1 MSNKIKTN
9 RLSIYL
15 IKLEFDTADKILKD
29 INSVTAHKLS
39 DDESSILYTKDSFIR
54 PPQWIEKFFL
64 KSPDDFNLKNSSSQ
78 ALYLIKIKVDNNN
91 DRYFAIPFGVGYHL
105 LKPGVIE
112 ERFGLKVVLNTVDEK
127 QLRSIDKKNMSNVPK
142 QSREQISANSIVADF
157 GIDIE
162 QDLILGVTGKTKNE
176 DFGKTITGKDALK
189 VSIRTNINTIHNFLK
204 KCYEQY
210 KKEDYKTNFGWID
223 QIAEIKSKIIINKL
237 NEKLIEKVKIKEF
250 EKLWMAIPE
259 IIDWEDVEGFCY
271 SYDKNAD
278 KLDDIFIQSFL
289 DGIYADENYND
300 VSLDTFTKKQI
311 FCFSSSTENVIHQW
325 KAYKCLY
332 CEIEENEKTYLLTN
346 GKWYEIQTDFVK
358 QINKEY
364 EELLTKTCNLDLP
377 DYKHENEGDYNKKVA
392 ENENSLCLM
401 DKKNISYGGGYSK
414 IEFCDL
420 YSKNKEMIHVKIYGG
435 SSMLS
440 HLFNQGLVAG
450 ELFKAEKEFRDKVNS
465 KLEDEFK
472 LSDTS
477 NINPTDYKVIYA
489 IISHVK
495 KDLNIPFFSK
505 VSLKNAKK
513 RLETIG
519 YNVFLMKIK
528 AENRLKKEVVK
539 TDA

>member
-1 MSNKIKTN
+1 MRDNPSTN

-15 IKLEFDTADKILKD
+15 IKTEFDSADKILKD
-29 INSVTAHKLS
+29 INSVTAHNLS
-39 DDESSILYTKDSFIR
+39 DDETSALYTKDSFIR

-64 KSPDDFNLKNSSSQ
+64 ESADDFNLKNSSSQ
-78 ALYLIKIKVDNNN
+78 ALYLTKIKVDSETF
-91 DRYFAIPFGVGYHL
+91 RYFAIPFGVGYHL

-112 ERFGLKVVLNTVDEK
+112 ERFGLKVVLNTVDET

-189 VSIRTNINTIHNFLK
+189 VSIKTNISTIHDFLK

-223 QIAEIKSKIIINKL
+223 QIAEIKSKTTIDTL
-237 NEKLIEKVKIKEF
+237 NEKLVEKARKKDF

-259 IIDWEDVEGFCY
+259 IINWEDVEGFAY
-271 SYDKNAD
+271 SYDRKAD

-289 DGIYADENYND
+289 DGIYTDGNYAD

-311 FCFSSSTENVIHQW
+311 LCFSSSSDMVIYQW

-332 CEIEENEKTYLLTN
+332 CEIEETNKTCLLTN

-364 EELLTKTCNLDLP
+364 RELLKKPCDLTLP
-377 DYKHENEGDYNKKVA
+377 DYKHKNESDYNSKVA
-392 ENENSLCLM
+392 NGDDYICLM

-435 SSMLS
+435 SSVLS
-440 HLFNQGLVAG
+440 HLFNQGLVSG
-450 ELFKAEKEFRDKVNS
+450 ELYKSEKKFRDKVNS
-465 KLEDEFK
+465 ELEEDFR

-477 NINPTDYKVIYA
+477 NINPSDYRIIFA

-495 KDLNIPFFSK
+495 KELNIPFFSK

-519 YNVFLMKIK
+519 YHVFLKKIK
-528 AENRLKKEVVK
+528 VENDNHETKE
-539 TDA
+539 